1 MFGHGVFDDPDL
13 EPCGAWAGAAGLDV
27 LGAVVVGVVVVV
39 AAAASA
45 MPTAAPVVAS
55 APATMVAPSSLE
67 MCMTW
72 AFPSR
77 DACPAVDHLRAG
89 DGEPNQFVVVL

>member
-1 MFGHGVFDDPDL
+1 MLGQGVFEDPDF
-13 EPCGAWAGAAGLDV
+13 EPCGACAGAAGFEV
-27 LGAVVVGVVVVV
+27 LGAVVVGVVDVV

-67 MCMTW
+67 MCIWVGPFRRWM
-72 AFPSR
+72 P
-77 DACPAVDHLRAG
+77 
-89 DGEPNQFVVVL
+89 VLPCIMPRVAMA